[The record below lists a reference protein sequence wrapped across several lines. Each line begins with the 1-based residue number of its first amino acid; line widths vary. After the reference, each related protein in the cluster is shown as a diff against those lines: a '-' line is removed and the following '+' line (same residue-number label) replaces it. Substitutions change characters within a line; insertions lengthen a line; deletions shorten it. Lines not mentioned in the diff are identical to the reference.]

1 MRILAVNFPKTEKDE
16 RKLIY
21 FNTNYDKKIQKFV
34 EKESKMLTLS
44 EPNLTELKTSGVSM
58 FI

>member
-16 RKLIY
+16 RKLAY